1 MAEIMP
7 KTKGLQS
14 LTDGPLRNSGT
25 ALKRD
30 NLEFVMDKKGKTG
43 GTGGFGIFETALWD
57 CKIY

>member
-1 MAEIMP
+1 MP

-30 NLEFVMDKKGKTG
+30 NLEFVMDKRGKTG
-43 GTGGFGIFETALWD
+43 GTGGFGIFETVLWD